1 MSNNFQQDRVKYLHV
16 NEPMKASTMSSEFN
30 ETTVNVVASQGAKIG
45 FVWAAIGISS
55 WTDAAAFLAFV
66 LSFLAL
72 AEYLW
77 KKIVRPFLVKL
88 NVCAPIKK
96 RVKFVEVPDGEQ
108 E

>member
-1 MSNNFQQDRVKYLHV
+1 MNRLKYEHTTINDKVK
-16 NEPMKASTMSSEFN
+16 PMGQEFN

-72 AEYLW
+72 SEYLW
-77 KKIVRPFLVKL
+77 KKILRPMLANL
-88 NVCAPIKK
+88 GVCKPARK
-96 RVKFVEVPDGEQ
+96 RVKMVAVEE
-108 E
+108 EEES